1 MSSHLIREYIRA
13 LVSEVDVLSPDKD
26 PRMGG
31 TSHDSFDAQKNSLD
45 PNKKKIG
52 HSKEYGNK
60 EATRDK
66 VQKVIAKKVKGGGIQ
81 VTMTSRVTS
90 QIRSEFA
97 RTANLR
103 TMKTLT
109 LRSQL
114 SRWCPCPFGD
124 RCSDKKLNKFTTRC
138 IILAAQQFVAGER

>member
-1 MSSHLIREYIRA
+1 MSSHLIREYVRA

-31 TSHDSFDAQKNSLD
+31 TSHDTASTSNNPAD

-66 VQKVIAKKVKGGGIQ
+66 VQKVIAKKVKGGGIA
-81 VTMTSRVTS
+81 SDDD
-90 QIRSEFA
+90 
-97 RTANLR
+97 
-103 TMKTLT
+103 
-109 LRSQL
+109 L
-114 SRWCPCPFGD
+114 SRYI
-124 RCSDKKLNKFTTRC
+124 SDPKRIRQDGEFEDDEDVD
-138 IILAAQQFVAGER
+138 LAITALKMVPVSVWRQMQ